1 MSMTNHSPFD
11 GSALLGISH
20 VALKAADVEK
30 SVAFYR
36 DFLGFAEQG
45 RLNLSPDSD
54 ELLLVFIKV
63 SDEQS
68 IEIFD
73 GARVKPEADKLCQI
87 AFRVDDAEAV
97 RAHLA
102 ACGVAVADKV
112 GLGQIKNANFC
123 VDDGCGYVI
132 EFVQHLP
139 DGVTEQQKGQ
149 FLPDSR
155 LSSRIKHAGLIVRDM
170 EQAQRFYLD
179 TLKFRENW
187 RGSYGGKEVS
197 WIHVGLSHGNDFLE
211 WMLSA
216 TSDPHFCLEVENVD
230 EVKSR
235 LEERPYFAQYAQSG
249 RPLEVRTGKNLRRQL
264 NLWDPDGI
272 RVEFMEPTTFD
283 GSPAPAPTTA
293 PLPADL
299 R

>member
-1 MSMTNHSPFD
+1 MTNHSPFD
-11 GSALLGISH
+11 GRALLGLSH

-45 RLNLSPDSD
+45 RLNTTPDSD

-68 IEIFD
+68 IEIFN
-73 GARVKPEADKLCQI
+73 GARVKPEVDKLCQI

-102 ACGVAVADKV
+102 ACGVAVPAQV
-112 GLGQIKNANFC
+112 PTGQIGNAGFC
-123 VDDGCGYVI
+123 VDDGCGYII

-139 DGVTEQQKGQ
+139 EGATEQQKGQ

-155 LSSRIKHAGLIVRDM
+155 LSSRIKHAGVVVKDLK
-170 EQAQRFYLD
+170 QAKRFYLD
-179 TLKFRENW
+179 TLKFREDW
-187 RGSYGGKEVS
+187 RGSYDGKEVS
-197 WIHVGLSHGNDFLE
+197 WIHVGLPDGDDFLE
-211 WMLSA
+211 WMLRPSA
-216 TSDPHFCLEVENVD
+216 DPHFCLEVADVD
-230 EVKSR
+230 EAKSR
-235 LEERPYFAQYAQSG
+235 LEARPYFREYAQRG
-249 RPLEVRTGKNLRRQL
+249 RPLEVRTGINRRRQL

-272 RVEFMEPTTFD
+272 RVEFMEGATCD
-283 GSPAPAPTTA
+283 GAPAPAPITA
-293 PLPADL
+293 PLPAHL

>member
-1 MSMTNHSPFD
+1 MTNNSEKFD

-45 RLNLSPDSD
+45 RLNYPSGD
-54 ELLLVFIKV
+54 LLLVFIKV

-68 IEIFD
+68 IEIFN
-73 GARVKPEADKLCQI
+73 GAKVKPEVDKLCQI

-102 ACGVAVADKV
+102 ASGVAVPAQV
-112 GLGQIKNANFC
+112 PTGQIKNANFC

-139 DGVTEQQKGQ
+139 EGVTEQQKGQ

-155 LSSRIKHAGLIVRDM
+155 VSDHITHAGVVVKDLLA
-170 EQAQRFYLD
+170 AQRFYGDVLGFQE
-179 TLKFRENW
+179 TW
-187 RGSYGGKEVS
+187 RGSNNDKEVS
-197 WIHVGLSHGNDFLE
+197 WIHMALVGGGDFVE
-211 WMLSA
+211 WMLSPS
-216 TSDPHFCLEVENVD
+216 SDPHFCFGVADVEALKTELE
-230 EVKSR
+230 SR
-235 LEERPYFAQYAQSG
+235 PFFSEYATWG
-249 RPLEVRTGKNLRRQL
+249 RAIETRTGINRRRQL

-283 GSPAPAPTTA
+283 GSPAPAPSTA
-293 PLPADL
+293 PLPANL